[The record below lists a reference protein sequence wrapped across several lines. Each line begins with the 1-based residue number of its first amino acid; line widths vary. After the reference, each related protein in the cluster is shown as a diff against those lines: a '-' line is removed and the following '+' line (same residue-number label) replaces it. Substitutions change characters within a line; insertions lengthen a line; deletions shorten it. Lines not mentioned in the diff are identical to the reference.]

1 MLKRKNNNDLDSVD
15 FNISPQEEREKYGEE
30 KPKAKDTARLIW
42 ASKPKKEPNS
52 KDLDFQTAEEVYP
65 NIAEEDNKRLIN
77 FVADKKEIPEQPN
90 RLIWGDNI
98 LVMQALLSQGY
109 EGQIDLVYIDPPF
122 NTGENFN
129 FPNEIKVGDNTL
141 EKEMPISERLAY
153 SDTWARGLDSF
164 LDMLYPRLQLM
175 KRLLSNKGSI
185 FVHCDANAS
194 HYIKLLLDEIFGKDN
209 FRNEIIVRRI
219 RKNVREKEK

>member
-1 MLKRKNNNDLDSVD
+1 MTYQNSKEEPLSV
-15 FNISPQEEREKYGEE
+15 QEERVRYGEE

-129 FPNEIKVGDNTL
+129 FSGEVRIGDKTF
-141 EKEMPISERLAY
+141 EKELPMNERLAY
-153 SDTWARGLDSF
+153 SDTWSRGDDSF
-164 LDMLYPRLQLM
+164 LDMLYPRLVLM
-175 KRLLSNKGSI
+175 KKLLNETGSI
-185 FVHCDANAS
+185 YVHCD
-194 HYIKLLLDEIFGKDN
+194 I
-209 FRNEIIVRRI
+209 
-219 RKNVREKEK
+219 